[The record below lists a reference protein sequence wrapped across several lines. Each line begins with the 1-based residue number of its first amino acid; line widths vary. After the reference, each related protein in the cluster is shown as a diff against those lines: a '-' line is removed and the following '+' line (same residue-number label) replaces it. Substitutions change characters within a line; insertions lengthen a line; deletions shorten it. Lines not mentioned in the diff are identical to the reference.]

1 MTDKE
6 RTKLKSL
13 AQQGEVHRTN
23 GEYTTAIQCF
33 TDALAID
40 DKYAWAYAHRGA
52 AHAAIDDWKCC
63 CEDFETALKLQ
74 PEYGWAVG
82 HWAEAFRTHAIYNM
96 SGQSWAEQH
105 SLVDRSVELF
115 DTAIT
120 LSPGSAWTFAH
131 RGAAYTFKYWL
142 DMMPKLAPKL
152 GLDAAHVAPRRASCG
167 KSAAE
172 RARESFDRACQL
184 NRRYAWAHAFKAI
197 LLGLV
202 AGERQGAPKDFDEAR
217 QALLEALLLDVNQRL
232 VLDRPLA
239 TLLHSA
245 EHFEQSVAVGTSGLQ
260 KDPEDVVSRYLVTVG
275 LKRLGDPLA
284 PAVIQQTRRQL
295 EFARSEIQVML
306 LGLDLLDKP
315 GSDGKVLETL
325 SHERLSVE
333 AIGLIAFDPT
343 WSAVRAEAAEA
354 DGSTT
359 GPAKPTKE

>member
-6 RTKLKSL
+6 RTELKSL

-23 GEYTTAIQCF
+23 GEYTSAIQCF
-33 TDALAID
+33 TNALAID
-40 DKYAWAYAHRGA
+40 GKYAWAYAHRGA
-52 AHAAIDDWKCC
+52 ARAAIDDWKCC
-63 CEDFETALKLQ
+63 CEDFETALELQ

-96 SGQSWAEQH
+96 SGQSWQEQH
-105 SLVDRSVELF
+105 SLVDRSIELF

-131 RGAAYTFKYWL
+131 RGAAYTFQYWL
-142 DMMPKLAPKL
+142 DMMPKLAPML
-152 GLDAAHVAPRRASCG
+152 GLNAAHVAPRKASSG
-167 KSAAE
+167 TSAAE
-172 RARESFDRACQL
+172 LARESFDSACRL

-202 AGERQGAPKDFDEAR
+202 ASEKQGTPKDFEEAR
-217 QALLEALLLDVNQRL
+217 QTLLEALLFDVNKRL

-245 EHFEQSVAVGTSGLQ
+245 GHFEQSVAVGTSGLQ
-260 KDPEDVVSRYLVTVG
+260 KDPEDIVSRYLVAVG
-275 LKRLGDPLA
+275 RKQLGDPHA
-284 PAVIQQTRRQL
+284 PALIQQTRRVL

-306 LGLDLLDKP
+306 LGLNLLDKP
-315 GSDGKVLETL
+315 GSEGAVLETL
-325 SHERLSVE
+325 SRERLSVE

-343 WSAVRAEAAEA
+343 WSAVRAPSPQAG
-354 DGSTT
+354 GSTT
-359 GPAKPTKE
+359 GPAKPIKD

>member
-1 MTDKE
+1 MTNKR
-6 RTKLKSL
+6 RTKLISL

-23 GEYTTAIQCF
+23 GNYTTAVQCF

-40 DKYAWAYAHRGA
+40 GKYAWAYAHRGA
-52 AHAAIDDWKCC
+52 ARAAIDDWANCC
-63 CEDFETALKLQ
+63 KDFETALNLQ
-74 PEYGWAVG
+74 PGYGWAVG

-96 SGQSWAEQH
+96 SGQSWEELH
-105 SLVDRSVELF
+105 SLVDRSIELF

-152 GLDAAHVAPRRASCG
+152 GLDATHAARRTASPG
-167 KSAAE
+167 ESAAE
-172 RARESFDRACQL
+172 RARESFDKACQL

-202 AGERQGAPKDFDEAR
+202 AGEKQGTAEDLDEAR
-217 QALLEALLLDVNQRL
+217 QTLLEALLFDVNQRL

-239 TLLHSA
+239 TLLHRA
-245 EHFEQSVAVGTSGLQ
+245 GDFAGSVAVGTSGLQ
-260 KDPEDVVSRYLVTVG
+260 KDPEDIVSRYLVTVG

-284 PAVIQQTRRQL
+284 PAVIQQTRRLL

-306 LGLDLLDKP
+306 LGLDLLDQP
-315 GSDGKVLETL
+315 GSEVRAVETL

-333 AIGLIAFDPT
+333 AIGLVAFDPT
-343 WSAVRAEAAEA
+343 WSAVRALSAQAS
-354 DGSTT
+354 GSTT
-359 GPAKPTKE
+359 DPVKPTKE